1 MRMSNAHYPGPG
13 PVAPVSR
20 FLPRIALFSLLLAL
34 AACSSGP
41 SLRASHLHAPD
52 SVAANGVLMRA
63 IGLVGTPY
71 HYGGNTPQGGFDCS
85 GLVQFVFRDTAGIRL
100 PRSTRELVAI
110 DAPAVRRDELQPG
123 DLVFFAP
130 GGGGASHIGIYV
142 GEGRFVHAPST
153 GGTVRLDLLDSEYWR
168 RSYSGARRVL

>member
-1 MRMSNAHYPGPG
+1 MRIAHYPGPG

-71 HYGGNTPQGGFDCS
+71 HYGGNTPQGGFECR
-85 GLVQFVFRDTAGIRL
+85 GLVKFVFRDTAGIRL